1 MFVPPAC
8 EVSIQHLPAL
18 VPQPLSAHAYAQALS
33 LLAMLLQE
41 DQSQLITF
49 KNNGGVQLLAM
60 LLRRC

>member
-33 LLAMLLQE
+33 LLAMTGSTMQAFIYA
-41 DQSQLITF
+41 QF
-49 KNNGGVQLLAM
+49 
-60 LLRRC
+60 